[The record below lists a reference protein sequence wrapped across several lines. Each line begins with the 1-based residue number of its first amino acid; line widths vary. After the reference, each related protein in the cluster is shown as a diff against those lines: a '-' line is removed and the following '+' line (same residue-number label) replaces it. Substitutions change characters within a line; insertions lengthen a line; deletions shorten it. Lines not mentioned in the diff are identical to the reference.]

1 MNRAGKRKS
10 MTKAEMF
17 KAMKEM
23 QKTQGQLRLKHRSKR
38 TMNYERRSRPNEV

>member
-1 MNRAGKRKS
+1 MNRAGKRKG

-23 QKTQGQLRLKHRSKR
+23 QKTQGQLI
-38 TMNYERRSRPNEV
+38 EVVKVLAAKVDKLEKGE